1 MAKKQKKN
9 TQSDLEEDA
18 LSIEEESNDS
28 LITDVSLEE
37 ILKNPEKYTDVNTSE
52 EEEIVSWCPD
62 CVDHRVFVNGTC
74 TTCGYI
80 KKSLTKSKKV
90 KYEDLEESESKYN
103 PDAMLWSDYEEEKY
117 SVNYR
122 DDDSDDY

>member
-9 TQSDLEEDA
+9 TQSDLEDDT
-18 LSIEEESNDS
+18 LSIEEESVDS

-37 ILKNPEKYTDVNTSE
+37 ILKNPEKYTDVNTNE

-74 TTCGYI
+74 TTCGYV
-80 KKSLTKSKKV
+80 KKSLAKSKKT
-90 KYEDLEESESKYN
+90 KYEDVEEAESKYN

-117 SVNYR
+117 SANYR